1 MSEQNKVLVACYGSL
16 RSGQANY
23 LVNDRAGAKSIGEG
37 WTEDNFDLFRY
48 GGSYFPSIS
57 LAHSNNNKP
66 VRVEVFAT
74 DKAGLEGPYD
84 RLEGYNK
91 HSPEDS
97 FYNRSLI
104 NVKMDSGEV
113 VECYIYHIDE
123 EQDVLVE
130 SGDWSEYLKSES

>member
-1 MSEQNKVLVACYGSL
+1 MSEVIYVATYGSL
-16 RSGQANY
+16 RRGQANY

-91 HSPEDS
+91 RSPEDS
-97 FYNRSLI
+97 FYQRTQVA
-104 NVKMDSGEV
+104 VKMDSGETV
-113 VECYIYHIDE
+113 IAWIYHIDE

-130 SGDWSEYLKSES
+130 SGDWSEYLKNED

>member
-1 MSEQNKVLVACYGSL
+1 MSEVIYVATYGSL
-16 RSGQANY
+16 RRGQANY

-57 LAHSNNNKP
+57 LTHSNNNKP

-97 FYNRSLI
+97 FYQRTQI
-104 NVKMDSGEV
+104 AVKMDSGETV
-113 VECYIYHIDE
+113 IAWIYHIDK

>member
-1 MSEQNKVLVACYGSL
+1 MSEVIYVATYGSL
-16 RSGQANY
+16 RRGQANY

-48 GGSYFPSIS
+48 GGSYFSSIS

-91 HSPEDS
+91 RSPEDS
-97 FYNRSLI
+97 FYQRTQI
-104 NVKMDSGEV
+104 AVKMDSGETV
-113 VECYIYHIDE
+113 IAWIYHIDE

>member
-1 MSEQNKVLVACYGSL
+1 MSEVIYVATYGSL
-16 RSGQANY
+16 RRGQANY

-57 LAHSNNNKP
+57 LEHSNNNKP

-91 HSPEDS
+91 RSPEDS
-97 FYNRSLI
+97 FYQRTQI
-104 NVKMDSGEV
+104 AVKMDSGETV
-113 VECYIYHIDE
+113 IAWIYHIDE